1 MKTLKELET
10 IYKPIKFQEQW
21 VKVNAKCSKCGG
33 QLYKNNYL
41 VLTSWP
47 EQHQYKCEDCGNV
60 ETSILDL
67 PESYSDI
74 DWTDILF
81 PKVGETNV

>member
-1 MKTLKELET
+1 MKTLKELEE
-10 IYKPIKFQEQW
+10 IYSPVTFQEQW

-33 QLYKNNYL
+33 QLWKNNWL
-41 VLTSWP
+41 VLTSCP
-47 EQHQYKCEDCGNV
+47 EKYSYKCEDCGNV

-67 PESYSDI
+67 PEYYSDI

-81 PKVGETNV
+81 PRR